1 MIKKD
6 YHKGVRLQVYIPDEL
21 DERLTKYTNM
31 YATTKTSIVTDAL
44 YSYIGESARDSIEKA
59 YSDTDKHTNMCL
71 YKNKLQER
79 R

>member
-21 DERLTKYTNM
+21 DARLTKYTNL
-31 YATTKTSIVTDAL
+31 YKTTKTSIVTDAL

-59 YSDTDKHTNMCL
+59 YSDTDKHT
-71 YKNKLQER
+71 K
-79 R
+79 